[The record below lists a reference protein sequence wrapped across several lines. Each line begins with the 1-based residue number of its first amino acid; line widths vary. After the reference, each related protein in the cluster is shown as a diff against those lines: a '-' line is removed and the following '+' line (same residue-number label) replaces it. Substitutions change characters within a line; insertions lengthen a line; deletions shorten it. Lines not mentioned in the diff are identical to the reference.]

1 LTDSDLDPSAI
12 SRRLARAEQQLRAV
26 REIGLALESTMSF
39 EEVLT
44 LAVQRTTR
52 IMGAERSTLFLIDEE
67 GRLVSRVLEG
77 RGVNEIRLEPGRG
90 IAGWVA
96 RHGRPLIVPDA
107 YADERFDPSWD
118 SKTGF
123 VTHCLM
129 AHPIVGRR
137 GVVIGVT
144 EVLNK
149 RSGEFDEDDLRLLA
163 LIAGQL
169 GLTIEN
175 AQLMIDLVRKNQ
187 AISSAKGELERHNRE
202 LSLLLD
208 LERLVARVE
217 DLDDLASGVLSQ
229 VIEITEAGVGVLY
242 KVDETGAESRVLSRG
257 QRLARMMRV
266 ETGAGFTGWVA
277 AKGRELVVA
286 EPRGDPRFAA
296 GLEQRIGIPLRNLA
310 AVPLVFA
317 DDVDIG
323 MHASLLVAN
332 KDRPEGFDES
342 DLMML
347 RLVASQLAAAMEYVT
362 TREVRERERRLATVG
377 RLLAGVLHD
386 LKSPITV
393 ISGYSE
399 LLAAKAGGD
408 EAKEYLSHVHRALE
422 RMSTMAEEI
431 ISFSRGERRVL
442 ARSVQL
448 KTFVDGFVKQIIRH
462 LDSNSIT
469 LDLQVRTS
477 GTARL
482 DEDKLTRAFQNIALN
497 AVEAMP
503 DGGSLTLEVD
513 QLGDELIFS
522 FTDTGPGIPEEIQ
535 GSLFQSFVTLGK
547 ENGTGLGLAV
557 AREIVEAHGGKI
569 SFTTTRTGGTTFL
582 VAIPV

>member
-1 LTDSDLDPSAI
+1 MTDTDTDSREI
-12 SRRLARAEQQLRAV
+12 SQRLARVEQQLRAM

-39 EEVLT
+39 DEVLT

-52 IMGAERSTLFLIDEE
+52 LMGAERSTLFLLDDE

-77 RGVNEIRLEPGRG
+77 GDVNEIQLAPGRG

-96 RHGRPLIVPDA
+96 RHGRPLIVADA

-118 SKTGF
+118 SRTGF
-123 VTHCLM
+123 VTRCLM
-129 AHPIVGRR
+129 AHPIIGRH

-149 RSGEFDEDDLRLLA
+149 LDGEFDEEDLRLLG

-169 GLTIEN
+169 ALTVEN
-175 AQLMIDLVRKNQ
+175 ARLMIDLVRKNRV
-187 AISSAKGELERHNRE
+187 ISQAKGDLERHNRE

-217 DLDDLASGVLSQ
+217 DVDDLASGVLAQ

-242 KVDETGAESRVLSRG
+242 KLDETGAESRVLSRG
-257 QRLARMMRV
+257 QKLARLMRV
-266 ETGAGFTGWVA
+266 ESGVGFTGWVA
-277 AKGRELVVA
+277 AKGHELVVA
-286 EPRGDPRFAA
+286 EPGGDPRFAA
-296 GLEQRIGIPLRNLA
+296 GLEQRIGIPLKNLA

-317 DDVDIG
+317 DDLELG
-323 MHASLLVAN
+323 MQASLLVAN

-347 RLVASQLAAAMEYVT
+347 TLVASQLAAAMAHVT

-393 ISGYSE
+393 ISGYAE
-399 LLAAKAGGD
+399 LLAARVGGD
-408 EAKEYLSHVHRALE
+408 EGKEYLEHVHKALE

-442 ARSVQL
+442 VRSVQL
-448 KTFVDGFVKQIIRH
+448 KEFVDRFVQQVIHH
-462 LDSNSIT
+462 LESSSIT

-482 DEDKLTRAFQNIALN
+482 DEDKMTRAFQNIVLN

-513 QLGDELIFS
+513 QIGEELIFS
-522 FTDTGPGIPEEIQ
+522 FSDTGPGIPEEIQ

-557 AREIVEAHGGKI
+557 AREIVEGHGGKI
-569 SFTTTRTGGTTFL
+569 NFTTTRTGGTTFL
-582 VAIPV
+582 VIVPI

>member
-1 LTDSDLDPSAI
+1 M
-12 SRRLARAEQQLRAV
+12 

-44 LAVQRTTR
+44 MAVQRTTR
-52 IMGAERSTLFLIDEE
+52 LMGAERSTLFLLDDE
-67 GRLVSRVLEG
+67 GCLVSRVIEG
-77 RGVNEIRLEPGRG
+77 GDVNEIRLEPGRG

-96 RHGRPLIVPDA
+96 RHGRPLIVADA
-107 YADERFDPSWD
+107 YKDERFDPSWD
-118 SKTGF
+118 GKTGF
-123 VTHCLM
+123 VTRCLL
-129 AHPIVGRR
+129 AHPIIGRH

-149 RSGEFDEDDLRLLA
+149 QDGEFDDEDLRLLG

-169 GLTIEN
+169 GLTVEN
-175 AQLMIDLVRKNQ
+175 ARLMIDLVQKARTI
-187 AISSAKGELERHNRE
+187 ADAKGDLERHNRE
-202 LSLLLD
+202 LNLLLD

-217 DLDDLASGVLSQ
+217 DLDALASGVLAR
-229 VIEITEAGVGVLY
+229 VIDITEAGVAVLY
-242 KVDETGAESRVLSRG
+242 KVDETGAESRVLAQG
-257 QRLARMMRV
+257 QKLARLMRV
-266 ETGAGFTGWVA
+266 ESGVGFTGWVA

-296 GLEQRIGIPLRNLA
+296 GLEQRIGIPLNNLA
-310 AVPLVFA
+310 VVPLVFA
-317 DDVDIG
+317 DDVDLG
-323 MHASLLVAN
+323 MRASLLVAN

-347 RLVASQLAAAMEYVT
+347 RLVASQLAAAMEHVT
-362 TREVRERERRLATVG
+362 TREARERERRLATVG

-393 ISGYSE
+393 ISGYTE

-408 EAKEYLSHVHRALE
+408 EGKEYLAHVHKALE

-442 ARSVQL
+442 PRSVQL
-448 KTFVDGFVKQIIRH
+448 KEFVDGFVKQIVHH
-462 LDSNSIT
+462 LDANSIT

-482 DEDKLTRAFQNIALN
+482 DEDKLTRAFQNIVLN

-503 DGGSLTLEVD
+503 DGGSLTVEVD
-513 QLGDELIFS
+513 QIGDELIFS

-547 ENGTGLGLAV
+547 ESGTGLGLAV
-557 AREIVEAHGGKI
+557 AREIVEGHGGKI
-569 SFTTTRTGGTTFL
+569 NFTTTRTGGTTFL
-582 VAIPV
+582 VSIPVSAK

>member
-1 LTDSDLDPSAI
+1 LTEADNDS
-12 SRRLARAEQQLRAV
+12 REVTQRLARAEQQLHAV

-39 EEVLT
+39 DEVLT
-44 LAVQRTTR
+44 LAVRHTTR
-52 IMGAERSTLFLIDEE
+52 LMGAERSTLFLVDDE
-67 GRLVSRVLEG
+67 GQLVSRVIEG
-77 RGVNEIRLEPGRG
+77 GDVNEIRLDPGRG

-96 RHGRPLIVPDA
+96 RHGRPLVVPDA

-118 SKTGF
+118 RKTGF
-123 VTHCLM
+123 VTRSLM
-129 AHPIVGRR
+129 AHPIVGRH

-149 RSGEFDEDDLRLLA
+149 QQGEFDEDDLRLLG
-163 LIAGQL
+163 LVAGQL
-169 GLTIEN
+169 GLTVEN
-175 AQLMIDLVRKNQ
+175 ARLMIDLVRKNL
-187 AISSAKGELERHNRE
+187 AISQAKADLERHNRE

-217 DLDDLASGVLSQ
+217 DVDELASGVLAQ

-242 KVDETGAESRVLSRG
+242 KLDETGAESRVLSQG
-257 QRLARMMRV
+257 QKLARLMRV
-266 ETGAGFTGWVA
+266 ESGVGFTGWVA

-296 GLEQRIGIPLRNLA
+296 GLEQRIGIPLENLA
-310 AVPLVFA
+310 CVPLEFG
-317 DDVDIG
+317 DDAELG
-323 MHASLLVAN
+323 MRASLLVAN

-342 DLMML
+342 DLIML
-347 RLVASQLAAAMEYVT
+347 RLVASQLAAAMAHVT
-362 TREVRERERRLATVG
+362 TREARERERRLATVG

-393 ISGYSE
+393 ISGYAE
-399 LLAAKAGGD
+399 LLAVKAGGD
-408 EAKEYLSHVHRALE
+408 EGQEYLAHVHKALE

-442 ARSVQL
+442 PRSTPL
-448 KTFVDGFVKQIIRH
+448 KQFVDGFVKQIIHH

-477 GTARL
+477 GSARL
-482 DEDKLTRAFQNIALN
+482 DEDKLTRAFQNIVLN

-513 QLGDELIFS
+513 QIGDELIFS

-557 AREIVEAHGGKI
+557 AREIVEGHGGKI
-569 SFTTTRTGGTTFL
+569 NFTTTRTGGTTFL